1 MSSPPSPSY
10 FSQIPHSSLV
20 STVPAS
26 VPPTDP
32 ILFTIPSSS
41 HVPNRAPK
49 SPPVDP
55 VNSSESVPIPPL
67 SSPSY
72 PQNLSIPT
80 QNNRPYIPI
89 QDNIKSNPA
98 LLNNNP
104 DRMYSVP
111 PIPMISTANEAILL
125 STPSLLPH
133 LSHHKY
139 RSPSLPSN
147 SLMAPSIQLPPSLKT
162 LSSNDLQSLLSHDS
176 DNSAILEPKRKPL
189 IIDVRPFTQ
198 YSKSRIKSAI
208 NVCIPS
214 TLLKR
219 PTFTLSRFGECM
231 IPNQRYC
238 IDNLDQYS
246 YVVIYDHSTDKVSTT
261 VYSPV
266 VYTILKFSKAEALKG
281 TLCFLRGGFSAF
293 ASDYPDL
300 IDESVIDM
308 TVLTSTTDL
317 PSSMDLSLN
326 SSSSSNGR
334 SILPENKS
342 NKDNPP
348 DNSKRGFFLDNPP
361 PRRLG
366 SSQTF
371 HFPPVL
377 TGFSLPLNSIK
388 DGPMKP
394 FASNL
399 RSNTLENL
407 DYDISPLKLPD
418 DISPQ
423 EVNTYFPLW
432 LRDLIDPEI
441 GPSKIARRFHDIEQ
455 AEKVRLQTAFSQA
468 VKQPASSTSS
478 NTLNSNLKNPSQ
490 TPLSA
495 THFAKNVDLSPVTRN
510 GANSVPCIN
519 SGNKPFTHL
528 NHQTATNSGG
538 VPGTLANDAPSQ
550 LLSIPGFTINNKGNI
565 IANEECC
572 EPITPDDTQIKYSF
586 SAGVELGAKNRYSNI
601 WPYDHTRVRLPG
613 ILPDENSIPADT
625 IKEDSLLNE
634 SDDDTDADDYDHP
647 ADSNIQAKKETATS
661 VTDLKTYSST
671 TPIVQNSSCQSCGNI
686 NTSLGP
692 NIIQKQSQSVS
703 APKSF
708 GSTSKCCS
716 SLNSVDSAAN
726 SGDNNNSSLKSNT
739 PLKVKSTLGYPPDQ
753 PSFESSNPNDTKLA
767 TPKTKNMGLGS
778 SFTGS
783 AATSTTI
790 PGTSSYTLPQNTVSI
805 VPKERPH
812 DDGISDY
819 FNASYISPKGSGN
832 RYIATQGPLPDTFAD
847 FWHVVWDKKIPI
859 IVMLTAE
866 TEGGHIKCH
875 TYWNDGVYGKLKL
888 EMLEEKEIKL
898 SENTDNSVTVR
909 RFSLK
914 PVYTSN
920 PVPNP
925 TIKRKLDGKGGSE
938 TLPKLAHHTV
948 VQIQYSS
955 WPDLG
960 SPASPED
967 LIAICKLKDEYVNEL
982 VPESK
987 IEDKYNSI
995 FGTNSTNFA
1004 IHSHNCRNLA
1014 SAPRTKPWVL
1024 VHCSAGCG
1032 RTGTFCTVDS
1042 VIDMLREYGMSAAP
1056 KSRRILKTSSS
1067 ISATSQPAASTDTI
1081 HSTAPTKALPLP
1093 VSTISA
1099 ISSASAATMASIFAT
1114 ASVTPGVNIGTGA
1127 SSYFSIPK
1135 RKSLDV
1141 DSQNPLL
1148 SSINTAA
1155 AAVPATPSLSL
1166 PPKSFAVGFSSNPTS
1181 QNYVP
1186 PTPSAAPLSNP
1197 FSNPLLN
1204 PLAIPIQNASV
1215 NPLDNSNPLK
1225 PTVSKPTTSAGTDSG
1240 FFSALDS
1247 ASASNSFSFS
1257 AAPKPKAAK
1266 TLSLNSSAFKSG
1278 MKFDKVNGAN
1288 DSNFE
1293 SYDLVY
1299 RTVHDFRRQRLSMVQ
1314 MLRQYILCYET
1325 VILWIHQQY
1334 TKEKTKKH
1342 NVNSD
1347 FKKEHQECL
1356 NNESGE
1362 LCKAKPSDTDVIFSP
1377 VEAVDIDKG
1386 SDTSGSNVGSL
1397 DNAKGGGKSLSVKSQ
1412 SLETT
1417 KDSEK
1422 NGEKDQVAATS
1433 SKKLALDPFALNPL
1447 AKNSVFVSGEQLES
1461 EKASP
1466 PSSDM
1471 THLGFGETERQTT
1484 ELSSMFEVKPLPI
1497 LVEETFSE
1505 PESDLEMVPIFKP
1518 ASEPGFRGRGINGD
1532 AQIPTGP
1539 RAYKR
1544 YNYSRRKFN
1553 NSNFNTKNVLD
1564 VSNGKTTNNTVNS
1577 RNTTNSFSKKN
1588 VPDSPRADST
1598 LPKYFYKDP
1607 KTDPSQLTENYARTV
1622 SNPAP
1627 PFSKPI
1633 PKVIPLS
1640 PAAHIPNGPSRIS
1653 R

>member
-1 MSSPPSPSY
+1 
-10 FSQIPHSSLV
+10 
-20 STVPAS
+20 
-26 VPPTDP
+26 
-32 ILFTIPSSS
+32 
-41 HVPNRAPK
+41 
-49 SPPVDP
+49 
-55 VNSSESVPIPPL
+55 
-67 SSPSY
+67 
-72 PQNLSIPT
+72 
-80 QNNRPYIPI
+80 
-89 QDNIKSNPA
+89 
-98 LLNNNP
+98 
-104 DRMYSVP
+104 
-111 PIPMISTANEAILL
+111 MISTANEAILL

-147 SLMAPSIQLPPSLKT
+147 SLMTPSIQLPPSLKT
-162 LSSNDLQSLLSHDS
+162 LSSNDLQSLLSHES
-176 DNSAILEPKRKPL
+176 NNSSILEPKRKPL

-266 VYTILKFSKAEALKG
+266 VYTILKFSKAESLKG
-281 TLCFLRGGFSAF
+281 TLCFLCGGFSAF

-308 TVLTSTTDL
+308 TVLSSTTDL

-326 SSSSSNGR
+326 SISTSNGR

-348 DNSKRGFFLDNPP
+348 SNNSKRGFSLDNPP

-407 DYDISPLKLPD
+407 DYDISPLKLPE

-478 NTLNSNLKNPSQ
+478 NTITNNLKNPLQ

-495 THFAKNVDLSPVTRN
+495 TDCAQNLDLSSVTRN

-519 SGNKPFTHL
+519 SGYKPFTHL

-550 LLSIPGFTINNKGNI
+550 LLSTAGFSINNKGNI

-613 ILPDENSIPADT
+613 ILPGENSFLADT

-634 SDDDTDADDYDHP
+634 SDDDTDADDYDYP
-647 ADSNIQAKKETATS
+647 ADSNIQSKKESTAA
-661 VTDLKTYSST
+661 VTDLKTRSGT
-671 TPIVQNSSCQSCGNI
+671 TPSLQNSSCQSYGNI
-686 NTSLGP
+686 NTSFGP
-692 NIIQKQSQSVS
+692 SNIQKQSQTGS
-703 APKSF
+703 APKIFS
-708 GSTSKCCS
+708 STSKCCS
-716 SLNSVDSAAN
+716 SLNSVDSAVN
-726 SGDNNNSSLKSNT
+726 SGDNNSSLKSNT

-753 PSFESSNPNDTKLA
+753 PSFSFESNNPNDTKVA
-767 TPKTKNMGLGS
+767 TSKNKNMGLGS

-783 AATSTTI
+783 AATSTTT
-790 PGTSSYTLPQNTVSI
+790 PGTSSNTLPQNAVSI

-847 FWHVVWDKKIPI
+847 FWHVVWDKRIPI

-914 PVYTSN
+914 PVYTGN

-925 TIKRKLDGKGGSE
+925 NIKQKLDGKGSSE
-938 TLPKLAHHTV
+938 ALPKLAYHTV

-987 IEDKYNSI
+987 IEDKCNSV

-1056 KSRRILKTSSS
+1056 KSRRILKTSGF
-1067 ISATSQPAASTDTI
+1067 ISATSQHTASTDIT
-1081 HSTAPTKALPLP
+1081 HSTAPTKAPPLP

-1099 ISSASAATMASIFAT
+1099 ISSVSAATMASIFAT

-1135 RKSLDV
+1135 RKPLDV
-1141 DSQNPLL
+1141 DSQNPLS
-1148 SSINTAA
+1148 SSINTGAA
-1155 AAVPATPSLSL
+1155 VVPATPSLAL
-1166 PPKSFAVGFSSNPTS
+1166 PPKSFAVRFSSNTTS
-1181 QNYVP
+1181 QNYIP
-1186 PTPSAAPLSNP
+1186 PTPSVVPLSNP

-1204 PLAIPIQNASV
+1204 PLATPIQNPGV
-1215 NPLDNSNPLK
+1215 NPLENSNPLK
-1225 PTVSKPTTSAGTDSG
+1225 PAVSKPTSSAGTDSG

-1257 AAPKPKAAK
+1257 AAPKPRAVK
-1266 TLSLNSSAFKSG
+1266 TLSLSSSTFKSD
-1278 MKFDKVNGAN
+1278 MKFDKVNGVN

-1334 TKEKTKKH
+1334 TMEKTKKR
-1342 NVNSD
+1342 NDNAD
-1347 FKKEHQECL
+1347 FKKEQHDCL
-1356 NNESGE
+1356 NNELGE

-1397 DNAKGGGKSLSVKSQ
+1397 ENAKDGGKSLSVKSQ
-1412 SLETT
+1412 NLENT
-1417 KDSEK
+1417 KDSEQS
-1422 NGEKDQVAATS
+1422 GEKDKVAATS
-1433 SKKLALDPFALNPL
+1433 TNKLAPDTSALNPL
-1447 AKNSVFVSGEQLES
+1447 AKNSTFASGEQLES
-1461 EKASP
+1461 KGVYP
-1466 PSSDM
+1466 PSFDM
-1471 THLGFGETERQTT
+1471 THLGFCETESQTT
-1484 ELSSMFEVKPLPI
+1484 ESSSMLEVKPLPI
-1497 LVEETFSE
+1497 LIEEAFSE
-1505 PESDLEMVPIFKP
+1505 PESDLEIVPLFKP
-1518 ASEPGFRGRGINGD
+1518 ASESGFRDHGINGD
-1532 AQIPTGP
+1532 VQIPTGP

-1544 YNYSRRKFN
+1544 YNYRRRTFN
-1553 NSNFNTKNVLD
+1553 NSNSNTKNTLGA
-1564 VSNGKTTNNTVNS
+1564 SNGKNTDITNTVNS
-1577 RNTTNSFSKKN
+1577 RNTSNSFSKKN
-1588 VPDSPRADST
+1588 VPDSPRAAST
-1598 LPKYFYKDP
+1598 LPKYLYKDP
-1607 KTDPSQLTENYARTV
+1607 QKNPSRVTENFARPV
-1622 SNPAP
+1622 LNPSP
-1627 PFSKPI
+1627 SFSKPM

-1653 R
+1653 RI